1 MVSEAV
7 ESVGPGGATTGRVGG
22 ATCLA
27 FCRAARIVLSDARF
41 SRMPDGCHKPSGF
54 SANLLSIPAVC
65 DSVITLT
72 GVQRKAFDKDGQY
85 RERLN
90 RVTDEK

>member
-1 MVSEAV
+1 
-7 ESVGPGGATTGRVGG
+7 
-22 ATCLA
+22 
-27 FCRAARIVLSDARF
+27 
-41 SRMPDGCHKPSGF
+41 MPDGCHKPSGF